1 MQRPSINPKIS
12 VSIIFVAGMFM
23 SIMDGTIVN
32 VALPTLSRQFNA
44 AGTSIDAVVVGYLV
58 SLAIIIPASGWLGDR
73 FGTKRV
79 YLSALALFTVASAL
93 CGLSTSLPMLIGF
106 RILQGM
112 GGGALTPVG
121 TAILYRTFPPEERVQ
136 VSRILN
142 IPTVLA
148 PASGP
153 VLGGLLID
161 KLSWHWVFYV
171 NVPIGIAAFLFG
183 LLFLQ
188 EYRRESVGHF
198 DLAGFAMGGI
208 GLALIMYALSE
219 GPSYGWTS
227 AGILI
232 TGMLG
237 FIIMVIFVFVELR
250 STHPILNL
258 RLLSNRVFRTCNLVS
273 FFSFAGFLGLLYA
286 APLFLQQ
293 ARGVSALTSGLTT
306 FPEAIGVLISTQ
318 IVTRLYPSIGPRRLL
333 AGGLTAV
340 AIFMALLSLVGQNTD
355 LWLVRALMFL
365 IGAGMA
371 FAFIPVQAAAFA
383 TISSA
388 ETGQA
393 SALFNAQR
401 QIGASFGVALLST
414 VISAVGITQ
423 LNASGAIVPNFSAYH
438 AAFLAAGVLAL
449 TAACIGLTVR
459 DSDAAAT
466 MKRKTRQAKQAIV
479 ANQVPDTGVVGGIPD

>member
-1 MQRPSINPKIS
+1 MHRPSINPKIS
-12 VSIIFVAGMFM
+12 VSIVFVAGMFM
-23 SIMDGTIVN
+23 SIMDSTIVN

-44 AGTSIDAVVVGYLV
+44 TGTSIDAVVVGYLI

-73 FGTKRV
+73 LGTKRIF
-79 YLSALALFTVASAL
+79 LSALALFTLSSAL
-93 CGLSTSLPMLIGF
+93 CGLATSLPMLIGF

-121 TAILYRTFPPEERVQ
+121 TAILYRTFPPAERVQ
-136 VSRILN
+136 VARILN
-142 IPTVLA
+142 IPTVFA
-148 PASGP
+148 PATGP
-153 VLGGLLID
+153 VLGGLLIV
-161 KLSWHWVFYV
+161 KLSWRWVFYV
-171 NVPIGIAAFLFG
+171 NIPIGITAFLFG

-188 EYRRESVGHF
+188 EYRRQTAGSF
-198 DLAGFAMGGI
+198 DLAGFLLGGI
-208 GLALIMYALSE
+208 GLALTMYALSE

-227 AGILI
+227 VSILVSGIVGLI
-232 TGMLG
+232 T
-237 FIIMVIFVFVELR
+237 IVVFVFVELR

-258 RLLSNRVFRTCNLVS
+258 RLLSNRAFRTCNLVS

-306 FPEAIGVLISTQ
+306 FPEAVGVLVSTQ
-318 IVTRLYPSIGPRRLL
+318 IVTRLYPSVGPRRLL
-333 AGGLTAV
+333 AGGLIGV
-340 AIFMALLSLVGQNTD
+340 AIFMALMGLIGQNTD
-355 LWLVRALMFL
+355 LWLMRAVMFL

-388 ETGQA
+388 ETGHA

-401 QIGASFGVALLST
+401 QTGASLGVALLST

-423 LNASGAIVPNFSAYH
+423 LSTNGTIVPNFTAYH
-438 AAFLAAGVLAL
+438 AAFVAAAVLAL
-449 TAACIGLTVR
+449 TAACFGLMVR

-466 MKRKTRQAKQAIV
+466 MQRKPRQAAI
-479 ANQVPDTGVVGGIPD
+479 QERVPGYENSVVTSE